1 MIDKNRLVELIPQL
15 RRYAR
20 FLARDV
26 VQADDLV
33 QDCLV
38 RALGSQ
44 SGFDPARSLKS
55 WTFAIMHNLFI
66 DGKRSDQRA
75 GVMEELTD
83 ETPVAT
89 KPAQES
95 TVDLKDVGQ
104 AIDRLNAEQREIL
117 LLVAIEGMSY
127 REVATILELPVG
139 TVMSR
144 LYRAREHLRRTVNEV
159 VQIRTSDNIA
169 RLR

>member
-26 VQADDLV
+26 PQADDLV
-33 QDCLV
+33 QDCLMK
-38 RALGSQ
+38 ALGAQ

-66 DGKRSDQRA
+66 DGKRSEQRT
-75 GVMEELTD
+75 GVMEELT
-83 ETPVAT
+83 ENTPVAT
-89 KPAQES
+89 NPAQENA
-95 TVDLKDVGQ
+95 VDLKDVGQ
-104 AIDRLNAEQREIL
+104 AMNKLNVEQREIL
-117 LLVAIEGMSY
+117 LLVAVEGMSY

-144 LYRAREHLRRTVNEV
+144 LYRARENLRRNVNET

>member
-1 MIDKNRLVELIPQL
+1 MIDNNRLVELIPQL

-26 VQADDLV
+26 PQADDLV

-38 RALGSQ
+38 RALGARS
-44 SGFDPARSLKS
+44 SYDPARSLKS

-66 DGKRSDQRA
+66 DGQRA
-75 GVMEELTD
+75 GKRTGVMEELTED
-83 ETPVAT
+83 TSVHSAPV
-89 KPAQES
+89 QENAIN
-95 TVDLKDVGQ
+95 LKDVAR
-104 AIDRLNAEQREIL
+104 AIDRLNTDHREIL
-117 LLVAIEGMSY
+117 LLVALEEMSY

-144 LYRAREHLRRTVNEV
+144 LHRARESLRRTIIEEA
-159 VQIRTSDNIA
+159 QIQASDNIA

>member
-26 VQADDLV
+26 PQADDLV

-38 RALGSQ
+38 RALGAQ
-44 SGFDPARSLKS
+44 SSFDPARSLKS

-66 DGKRSDQRA
+66 DGKRSGQRA
-75 GVMEELTD
+75 GVAEELSED
-83 ETPVAT
+83 TPA
-89 KPAQES
+89 PASFGQES
-95 TVDLKDVGQ
+95 AVNLKDVAR
-104 AIDRLNAEQREIL
+104 AIDRLNVEQREVL
-117 LLVAIEGMSY
+117 LLVALEGLSY

-144 LYRAREHLRRTVNEV
+144 LHRARERLRRLTNEEA
-159 VQIRTSDNIA
+159 QIYASDNIA
-169 RLR
+169 RLK

>member
-20 FLARDV
+20 FLAHDV

-44 SGFDPARSLKS
+44 SGYDPARSLKS

-66 DGKRSDQRA
+66 DGKRSEQRT
-75 GVMEELTD
+75 GVMEELT
-83 ETPVAT
+83 ETTPAAT
-89 KPAQES
+89 NPAQEAA
-95 TVDLKDVGQ
+95 VDLKDVGL
-104 AIDRLNAEQREIL
+104 AMNKLNAEHREIL
-117 LLVAIEGMSY
+117 LLVAVEGMSY
-127 REVATILELPVG
+127 REVAAILELPAG

-144 LYRAREHLRRTVNEV
+144 LYRARETLRRTVGEA
-159 VQIRTSDNIA
+159 VQIRNSDNIA